1 MLSINTRAAVLLGVV
16 GIAAANPGKVKC
28 VDYTD
33 KANQKVTIYIYIP
46 PEVYIYFNIYKT
58 YMNL

>member
-33 KANQKVTIYIYIP
+33 KANQKVTIYIYTSGGIH
-46 PEVYIYFNIYKT
+46 FNIYKT
-58 YMNL
+58 YELMI